1 MKAAMM
7 LVLCGLREGRGKT
20 PTEQADAAETR
31 SLVTV
36 SKVSTI
42 LFSALALAMFLSTP
56 ARSLSPGDV
65 ERVVGVM
72 EQLAGDLGDLA
83 YDEEAADIW
92 YDEDAAYERRIAAAG
107 FSQESWRDALDR
119 TVKGYLATLDQA
131 RIDAALVPAL
141 DFEAR
146 SDLSEAQKVAAR
158 EMIAEWRAKMTNWRK
173 EGADDAK
180 LVRPFAVR
188 IGRVLE
194 GSGGG

>member
-7 LVLCGLREGRGKT
+7 LVLCGLREGRGK
-20 PTEQADAAETR
+20 PPSEQAETAETQ

-36 SKVSTI
+36 SKVSAV
-42 LFSALALAMFLSTP
+42 LLSALALAMFLSTP

-92 YDEDAAYERRIAAAG
+92 YDEDAAFERRIAAAG
-107 FSQESWRDALDR
+107 FSRQTWRDALDR

-141 DFEAR
+141 NFEAR
-146 SDLSEAQKVAAR
+146 ADLSEAQREAAR
-158 EMIAEWRAKMTNWRK
+158 EMIAEWRAKMTDWRR

-180 LVRPFAVR
+180 LVRPFASR
-188 IGRVLE
+188 IGRALE
-194 GSGGG
+194 GSGGD